1 MEYELRIIVEKVAVS
16 SQEVVKRDTLK
27 IYDVKRPESILD
39 LGLRHLEQ
47 ISLLEKVQNAVLA
60 EQSILI
66 EPETKLC
73 PKCGQKLKK
82 NGHRTSEFHAVFSD
96 HEARIQKHSCSH
108 PECNWQSSPTV
119 TSVFGTNIHPDLAKL
134 QCEQG
139 ARYSYREAQNN
150 LEKINC
156 KPRGINNHTQ
166 VKRLTGKVG
175 EVLAT
180 QNLQMPASEECAAP
194 ATELIVQVDGGHI
207 PTQEQQKRSFE
218 ALAAIVYKP
227 ESIREIDK
235 NPRLIIDKKCVVSAQ
250 SDELKTIKAYL
261 INAAKKQGL
270 VAQTKVIGFADGA
283 KNCWSVLST
292 LKSHCQTLE
301 CILDWFHIAKKFQN
315 VNQALGSAFEKSLES
330 AKWEL
335 WQGKSD
341 AALTKL
347 SLLRDN
353 VDDQDKKARIKGLY
367 DYLKQNQ
374 SYLVNYHQRER
385 NNQTYTS
392 QVAES
397 HIDSLIN
404 ARHKRTGKMQWTR
417 SGAHQVL
424 QIRATM
430 ACNHW
435 ECQWQ
440 NTVLLALGALA

>member
-1 MEYELRIIVEKVAVS
+1 
-16 SQEVVKRDTLK
+16 
-27 IYDVKRPESILD
+27 
-39 LGLRHLEQ
+39 
-47 ISLLEKVQNAVLA
+47 
-60 EQSILI
+60 
-66 EPETKLC
+66 LC

-96 HEARIQKHSCSH
+96 HEVRIQKHNCSH
-108 PECNWQSSPTV
+108 PECNWQSLPTD

-180 QNLQMPASEECAAP
+180 QNLQIPAPEECAAP

-235 NPRLIIDKKCVVSAQ
+235 NHRLIIDKTCVVSAQ
-250 SDELKTIKAYL
+250 R
-261 INAAKKQGL
+261 
-270 VAQTKVIGFADGA
+270 
-283 KNCWSVLST
+283 
-292 LKSHCQTLE
+292 
-301 CILDWFHIAKKFQN
+301 
-315 VNQALGSAFEKSLES
+315 
-330 AKWEL
+330 
-335 WQGKSD
+335 GKSD

-347 SLLRDN
+347 SLLREN

-404 ARHKRTGKMQWTR
+404 ARHKRTGKCNGLAQEHTKSYKFEQLWLAITGNANGKIRFCQLWELWLKFVLATR
-417 SGAHQVL
+417 FVTLPFKVGYS
-424 QIRATM
+424 
-430 ACNHW
+430 
-435 ECQWQ
+435 
-440 NTVLLALGALA
+440 